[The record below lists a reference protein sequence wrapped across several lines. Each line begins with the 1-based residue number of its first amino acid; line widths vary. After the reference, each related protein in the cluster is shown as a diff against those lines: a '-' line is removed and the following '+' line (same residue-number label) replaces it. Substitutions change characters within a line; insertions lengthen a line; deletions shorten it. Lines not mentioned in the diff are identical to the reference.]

1 MPKRTVGPL
10 HFSMPRFLPFCN
22 ARRLVTAVLSGA
34 VLLALHAQTP
44 APKKAAATP
53 RAPEVTPLSLPGAE
67 THVFHETPQGEMRLH
82 VFRPA
87 GWSAKDRRPVMIWF
101 FGGGWTHG
109 LPSAGWAQSA
119 TKWGMVGVAPDYRTH
134 DRHGTPPQA
143 SVADSRA
150 ALRWV
155 QDHAAELGI
164 DPARIVVGGNSAGG
178 HVALWTAIKHAPP
191 GSDEKESPL
200 APPAALVLTSPVS
213 DTTPGT
219 GYTPQRFGADAAA
232 LSPQHLLDAK
242 MPPLLL
248 FHGDAD
254 TTVPQRESID
264 LHKKYLAGGNACEFV
279 SVPGGSHNF
288 SGDLPEWREKTR
300 MLVHGF
306 LLKHKLLPAAP

>member
-109 LPSAGWAQSA
+109 LPSPGWAQSA

-306 LLKHKLLPAAP
+306 LLKHKLLPATP